1 MEKKNKK
8 LTYSNTSVLVTHNGS
23 FHADD
28 IFACALL
35 ILLLEK
41 WGESFEIIRT
51 RDDEIIKK
59 GDYVFDVGGVYDAK
73 ANRFDHHQ
81 KGGAGIRENG
91 IEYSSFGLVWE
102 KFGEELSGSKKA
114 KEIIEQGL
122 VEPIDAFDNGIN
134 LVELKNEKIVPY
146 LIQHMFLSMHLT
158 WREDKSKMDE
168 MFMKSVDI
176 AKEVLTREIIQAN
189 DTLLAEDILIKIYKD
204 TDDKRIIVLDKKYP
218 YEEIL
223 NRFKEPAYVVFQR
236 SDEYGSWEVE
246 AVRDNFKSFENRK
259 NFPSTWAGLKDEELQ
274 KVTGVSDAV
283 FCHKALFMAIAKSKE
298 GAIKLAKLALLYNL
312 APSA

>member
-1 MEKKNKK
+1 MEVKNNK
-8 LTYSNTSVLVTHNGS
+8 LITHNGS

-28 IFACALL
+28 IFACAMLVMM
-35 ILLLEK
+35 LENK
-41 WGESFEIIRT
+41 GENYEIIRT
-51 RDDEIIKK
+51 RNEEVISQ
-59 GDYVFDVGGVYDAK
+59 GDYVFDVGGIYDEAK
-73 ANRFDHHQ
+73 NKFDHHQ
-81 KGGAGIRENG
+81 KGGAGIRVDG

-102 KFGEELSGSKKA
+102 KFGEEVSGSKKA
-114 KEIIEQGL
+114 KEIIERGL

-158 WREDKSKMDE
+158 WREDKTKMDE
-168 MFMKSVDI
+168 MFMKCVDI
-176 AKEVLTREIIQAN
+176 AKEVLTREIIQTN
-189 DTLLAEDILIKIYKD
+189 DTLLAEDVLIKIYEEIK
-204 TDDKRIIVLDKKYP
+204 DKRIIVLDRKYP

-223 NRFKEPAYVVFQR
+223 NRYPEPTYVVFQR

-259 NFPSTWAGLKDEELQ
+259 NFPAPWAGLKDEDLQ
-274 KVTGVSDAV
+274 KVTGVDDAV

-298 GAIKLAKLALLYNL
+298 GAIKLAELALNEK
-312 APSA
+312 